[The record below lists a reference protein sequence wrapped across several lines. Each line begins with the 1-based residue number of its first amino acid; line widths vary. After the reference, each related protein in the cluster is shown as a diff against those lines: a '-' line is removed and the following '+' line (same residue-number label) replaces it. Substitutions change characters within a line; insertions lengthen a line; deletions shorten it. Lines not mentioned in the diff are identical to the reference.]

1 MARLFDLRAFGF
13 TREVDVEVARIGR
26 TACVER
32 GEALDLFDGEVET
45 VAREEAAVQHIG
57 AIERLEIVED
67 GFVQEGVVR
76 DAGILPVD
84 GVLPAQAAAEGAQ

>member
-1 MARLFDLRAFGF
+1 MARLFDLCTFGF

-32 GEALDLFDGEVET
+32 GEALDLLDGEVET